1 MYCFKC
7 QEKSR
12 VIVGWSF
19 LVFEGGH
26 VTKLEYLL
34 INRQCKNLLPWGIEG
49 LIMFEK
55 KMTPS
60 KVPE

>member
-1 MYCFKC
+1 M
-7 QEKSR
+7 
-12 VIVGWSF
+12 
-19 LVFEGGH
+19 FEGGH